1 MTRPVGRYV
10 IRRLLQMIPVFLGAT
25 FLIFVMVYALG
36 DPVTA
41 LFGDRGPDPATARA
55 LREEFHLD
63 EPLWQQYLR
72 YLASIV
78 TGDFGTAFNGQ
89 PVADLMATAFPVS
102 FRLML
107 VALVFEMFL
116 GITLGVVTG
125 LRRGRPLD
133 TSVLMATLV
142 VIAVPTFVLGTTAQ
156 LVLGVEL
163 GWIEPAVSPGAPFG
177 ELIAPGL
184 ILALVSLAYV
194 TRLTRASVA
203 ENARA
208 DYIRTAVAKG
218 LTRRR
223 VTVRHLLRNSLIPVV
238 TYLGAD
244 IGSLMAGAIVTER
257 IFNIQGVGY
266 QLYQGILRQ
275 NSPTVV
281 GFVTVLVLIFLLA
294 NLLVDLLYGAL
305 DPRIRHG

>member
-1 MTRPVGRYV
+1 MGRYV
-10 IRRLLQMIPVFLGAT
+10 VRHLLQMIPVFVGST

-41 LFGDRGPDPATARA
+41 LFGERAPDPATARA
-55 LREEFHLD
+55 LREEFGLD
-63 EPLWQQYLR
+63 QPLWRQYLDYMTR
-72 YLASIV
+72 IF

-89 PVADLMATAFPVS
+89 PVTALMEHSFPIS

-107 VALVFEMFL
+107 VALVLEMVV
-116 GITLGVVTG
+116 GITLGVLTG
-125 LRRGRPLD
+125 LRRGRPMD
-133 TSVLMATLV
+133 TSVLMLTLV

-156 LVLGVEL
+156 YFLGVRL
-163 GWIEPAVSPGAPFG
+163 GWIDPAVSPTAGLG
-177 ELIAPGL
+177 ELLVPGL

-208 DYIRTAVAKG
+208 DYVRTAVAKG
-218 LTRRR
+218 LPRRR
-223 VTVRHLLRNSLIPVV
+223 TTVRHLLRNSLIPVV
-238 TYLGAD
+238 TYLGTD
-244 IGSLMAGAIVTER
+244 IGNLMAGAIVTER

-281 GFVTVLVLIFLLA
+281 GFVVVLVLIFLLA
-294 NLLVDLLYGAL
+294 NLIVDVLYAVL
-305 DPRIRHG
+305 DPRIRYA

>member
-1 MTRPVGRYV
+1 MSEPVGRYV

-36 DPVTA
+36 DPVAA

-63 EPLWQQYLR
+63 EPLWQQYPR

-107 VALVFEMFL
+107 VALVFEMLL

-156 LVLGVEL
+156 LVFGVEL

-294 NLLVDLLYGAL
+294 NLLVDLLYGVL